1 MKKLVVV
8 LSLALGLSIP
18 AATLVTVATA
28 TVAQAEE
35 AAKPSEAA
43 AKAKAK
49 AAEMSS
55 IDVIAEHYQEGG
67 WMMHFIALAFAL
79 GWAISIERIY
89 YLFFKAKI
97 NKHQFLSQIV
107 ADINGDKLDKA
118 IEHAA
123 KSQAPLAKIVKAGI
137 ERAKAGDS
145 HFADAMDQASL
156 ANVPFLERNTPYLAM
171 IGNVATLLG
180 LLGTIIGL
188 IAAFGAVAYA
198 DPSQKATILSKSI
211 SEAMNCTAF
220 GMLTAIPALVAFSVL
235 NGKTQ
240 RTIEDIQEA
249 SSVVIDKLSKRF
261 QRA

>member
-1 MKKLVVV
+1 MKKLVAV
-8 LSLALGLSIP
+8 LMLALGLSIP
-18 AATLVTVATA
+18 AAGLLTLATA
-28 TVAQAEE
+28 QVANAEE
-35 AAKPSEAA
+35 AAAKPAGPAHEAS
-43 AKAKAK
+43 
-49 AAEMSS
+49 MM
-55 IDVIAEHYQEGG
+55 DVLAEHYQEGG
-67 WMMHFIALAFAL
+67 WMMHFIAISFAF
-79 GWAISIERIY
+79 GWAIFIERVYFLYI
-89 YLFFKAKI
+89 KSKI

-118 IEHAA
+118 IEHAS
-123 KSQAPLAKIVKAGI
+123 KSQAPLAKIVKAGL
-137 ERAKAGDS
+137 ERAKAGDA
-145 HFADAMDQASL
+145 HFVDAMDQASL

-180 LLGTIIGL
+180 LLGTIVGL

-249 SSVVIDKLSKRF
+249 SSVVIDKLNKRF
-261 QRA
+261 QKA

>member
-8 LSLALGLSIP
+8 LLLAFGLSIP
-18 AATLVTVATA
+18 AAALVTVATA
-28 TVAQAEE
+28 KIAKAET
-35 AAKPSEAA
+35 AKAPA
-43 AKAKAK
+43 AKAKP
-49 AAEMSS
+49 ETSF
-55 IDVIAEHYQEGG
+55 IDTTAEHYQEGG
-67 WMMHFIALAFAL
+67 FMMHLIALAFAL
-79 GWAISIERIY
+79 GWAITIERVY
-89 YLFFKAKI
+89 FLFFKAKI

-249 SSVVIDKLSKRF
+249 SSVVIEKLNKRF

>member
-1 MKKLVVV
+1 MKKLASALL
-8 LSLALGLSIP
+8 LSFALAAP
-18 AATLVTVATA
+18 AAAVFTA
-28 TVAQAEE
+28 FTPSVVMAADAP
-35 AAKPSEAA
+35 AAKGPGKPKKQDSFT
-43 AKAKAK
+43 
-49 AAEMSS
+49 
-55 IDVIAEHYQEGG
+55 DVIAEHYQEGG
-67 WMMHFIALAFAL
+67 WMMHFIALSFAFA
-79 GWAISIERIY
+79 WAIAIERIY
-89 YLFFKAKI
+89 YLFIKAKI
-97 NKHQFLSQIV
+97 NKHQFLAQVV
-107 ADINGDKLDKA
+107 ADVNADKLDKA
-118 IEHAA
+118 IEFSG
-123 KSQAPLAKIVKAGI
+123 KSQAPLAKIVKAGL

-180 LLGTIIGL
+180 LLGTIVGL

-220 GMLTAIPALVAFSVL
+220 GMITAIPALVAFSVL

-249 SSVVIDKLSKRF
+249 SSIVIEKLNKRF
-261 QRA
+261 QKA